1 MRRILTSTFAA
12 AVALA
17 VLSGCASQQARVT
30 GPYTGGEAT
39 ATVQRDVAGS
49 LEKTEAARAVLVSDP
64 VQAEALLRIALD
76 QDLYNGVAHNNLG
89 VLFLRAGKLYESAQ
103 EFEWARKLLPGHAD
117 PRLNLAIAL
126 QRADKPN
133 EALEAARSALEVQPG
148 HLAAIQAV
156 AVIQVQAGL
165 VDEKTTGLLASIV
178 ERCPEAEWRDWA
190 TEAKLRIESRQAAP

>member
-1 MRRILTSTFAA
+1 MRRILTSALC
-12 AVALA
+12 AVAILA
-17 VLSGCASQQARVT
+17 VFPGCAANSARVA

-49 LEKTEAARAVLVSDP
+49 LEKTAAARAVLVSDP
-64 VQAEALLRIALD
+64 AKAEALLRVALD
-76 QDLYNGVAHNNLG
+76 LDLYNGVAHNNLG
-89 VLFLRAGKLYESAQ
+89 VLFLHAGKLYESAQ
-103 EFEWARKLLPGHAD
+103 EFEWARKLLPGHPD

-148 HLAAIQAV
+148 HLPAIQAV

-165 VDEKTTGLLASIV
+165 VDEKTSDLLASIV
-178 ERCPEAEWRDWA
+178 ERCQEAEWRDWA
-190 TEAKLRIESRQAAP
+190 TEARLRIEAKKAAQ

>member
-1 MRRILTSTFAA
+1 MRCTLTSALIA
-12 AVALA
+12 AVMLA
-17 VLSGCASQQARVT
+17 AFPGCASQQARVA

-49 LEKTEAARAVLVSDP
+49 LEKTAAACAVLTSDP
-64 VQAEALLRIALD
+64 AQAEALLRVALD
-76 QDLYNGVAHNNLG
+76 LDLYNGVAHNNLG
-89 VLFLRAGKLYESAQ
+89 VLFLHAGKLYESAQ
-103 EFEWARKLLPGHAD
+103 EFEWARKLLPGHPD
-117 PRLNLAIAL
+117 PRLNLAIAM

-148 HLAAIQAV
+148 HLAAMQAI
-156 AVIQVQAGL
+156 AIIQVQAGL

-190 TEAKLRIESRQAAP
+190 TEAKLRIEAKQAAQ